1 MRLLLVCVMASVAL
15 GCGELEGASEYTE
28 SPAPDAA
35 AFDVRPSETSTP
47 GANDLDGYFVDDII
61 PQTRAL
67 YRLDSASDP
76 THPRIVFVSS
86 ADKVTLPCELFKSE
100 GWTKRL
106 PAGAMIHVL
115 TLGATTPATL
125 TVRLANPPALD
136 GVRVSRVYAPNV
148 TFEDAIDGTVTI
160 TAADV
165 AGTRGSFEATF
176 QIFYEDDPIPYKQ
189 RIRGSFDAPAC
200 AVD

>member
-1 MRLLLVCVMASVAL
+1 MRLPLVCMMASVAL
-15 GCGELEGASEYTE
+15 GCGELEGASEWTE
-28 SPAPDAA
+28 APAPDAA
-35 AFDVRPSETSTP
+35 AFDVAPSETSTL

-86 ADKVTLPCELFKSE
+86 AEKVALPCELFKTD

-125 TVRLANPPALD
+125 AVRAVNPPATD
-136 GVRVSRVYAPNV
+136 GARVSRVYAPNA
-148 TFEDAIDGTVTI
+148 TLEDAVDGTVTI
-160 TAADV
+160 TAVDV
-165 AGTRGSFEATF
+165 SRSRGSFDAMF
-176 QIFYEDDPIPYKQ
+176 QVFYEDDPVPYKQ
-189 RIRGSFDAPAC
+189 RVRGSFDAPSC